1 MQLSDAET
9 YAWQARLAQ
18 ETTPKNI
25 TLEHA
30 RIATLLLGL
39 LMDGVDTIDHRALA
53 AMSGRSVTCVQDT
66 LRRLRQLGLLDWEH
80 QFKTIGG
87 RRRQIANRYWIRL
100 PDGAAV
106 PRPDIR
112 RHRGS
117 GVHRPSK
124 EVSFKAA
131 EQTVMRVAPVVID
144 LLLRRREEMAM
155 KWGLG

>member
-30 RIATLLLGL
+30 RIATMLLGL
-39 LMDGVDTIDHRALA
+39 LLDGVDTIDHRALA

-124 EVSFKAA
+124 EGRKIAY
-131 EQTVMRVAPVVID
+131 EQVVWVAPAAID
-144 LLLRRREEMAM
+144 LLLRRREQFAT
-155 KWGLG
+155 KWGVG